1 MSSSRYTTRLIALL
15 LIGGACAGAADS
27 PATPASPTNTS
38 ESPAA
43 TSTVPTPTEPTGD
56 STPDST
62 TTSTAATPVSGALT
76 EYLVATYG
84 MLALRMEDQA
94 DPDVGLKALSG
105 LEAIEAFS
113 EEWLGLNAPPEAQE
127 VFLEYIT
134 VWTPLLSGY
143 QNWIANTAD
152 AGGDAV
158 FVEISK
164 KEFQRVLDRSA
175 RDLVRVKAK
184 QAELAI
190 SVLRGRADDP
200 AAAYMTEALALEVAS
215 SDSTYRLLTSL
226 GAVGSLV
233 DQEEV
238 RSELAVVVDEF
249 AAFANQWRSLDVPPE
264 FVDLNARIADD
275 IDTSA
280 ALYREVL
287 TAMAA
292 DPGALDSVFGDL
304 QAEAL
309 VSLRLAADRFKAVAS
324 VLDVGS
330 S

>member
-1 MSSSRYTTRLIALL
+1 MSSSKYTTRLIALL
-15 LIGGACAGAADS
+15 LISGACAGTADS
-27 PATPASPTNTS
+27 PATPANTS
-38 ESPAA
+38 ESPAV

-56 STPDST
+56 SAPDST
-62 TTSTAATPVSGALT
+62 TPSTAATPVSSALT

-84 MLALRMEDQA
+84 MLALRMEAQA
-94 DPDVGLKALSG
+94 DPDVGLKPESG

-127 VFLEYIT
+127 VFLEYIP
-134 VWTPLLSGY
+134 VWTALLSGY

-158 FVEISK
+158 FVELSK
-164 KEFQRVLDRSA
+164 KEFQRILDRSA
-175 RDLVRVKAK
+175 RDLVRVQAK

-200 AAAYMTEALALEVAS
+200 AAAYMTEALALDVTS
-215 SDSTYRLLTSL
+215 SESTYRLLTSL

-238 RSELAVVVDEF
+238 RTDLAVVVDEF

-292 DPGALDSVFGDL
+292 DPGALDSVFVDL

-309 VSLRLAADRFKAVAS
+309 VSLRLAADRFKATAAVIRS
-324 VLDVGS
+324 GTI
-330 S
+330 